1 MTTVRPALT
10 DHVTRDDVM
19 AAQRYDLAH
28 HRIGVP
34 RTPVDGEQ
42 VRRLLAPLAAER
54 DLLQTADLSNPVCP
68 SCQHAADMHSGDGC
82 WFTVAVGAVGRDLVC
97 PCVMTQATLTGAHHG

>member
-10 DHVTRDDVM
+10 DHVTRDDVL
-19 AAQRYDLAH
+19 AAQRYDFAH
-28 HRIGVP
+28 HRLGVP
-34 RTPVDGEQ
+34 HTPVDGEQ

-54 DLLQTADLSNPVCP
+54 DLLQSVPSPVCP

-97 PCVMTQATLTGAHHG
+97 PCVMAAATLTGASDA